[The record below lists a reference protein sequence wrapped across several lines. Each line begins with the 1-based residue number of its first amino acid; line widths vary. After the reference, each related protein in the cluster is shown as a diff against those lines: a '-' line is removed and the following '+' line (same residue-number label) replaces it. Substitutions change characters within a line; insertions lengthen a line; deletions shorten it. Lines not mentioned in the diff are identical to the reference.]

1 MEKNLEERAAVAK
14 LTANDKKT
22 LDFILRERRRACF
35 MTSGEIAAQLDLSPS
50 SVVRLS
56 KKLGYDSFAVLR
68 RELQLEVAGLN
79 QSVAKL
85 VPHERIRRYENVPD
99 AAILAA
105 YTENTI
111 SKLKNDAVPEN
122 DKKIAEAADLITKAK
137 RVFIVGFRSCWGYAA
152 AMGVMFSCVRP
163 GVCAVGNNGPL
174 VDSLV
179 DLTRDDLMIAVSFAR
194 YSSDTAFAVQM
205 ARSAGCK
212 IIAMTDSY
220 AAPIAKGAAKVIISD
235 SGNLGFFD
243 SYVSFLA
250 NMEKILMLV
259 SKRNK
264 KTNEERLKKMD
275 IYLEKT
281 GQY

>member
-1 MEKNLEERAAVAK
+1 MDKNLEARAAAAK
-14 LTANDKKT
+14 LTASDKKV
-22 LDFILRERRRACF
+22 LDFILRDRRKACF
-35 MTSGEIAAQLDLSPS
+35 MTSNEIATQLDISPS

-56 KKLGYDSFAVLR
+56 KKLGCDSFAAFR
-68 RELQLEVAGLN
+68 RELQLEVAGLD
-79 QSVAKL
+79 QSVTKL
-85 VPHERIRRYENVPD
+85 VPHERISRCENVPD
-99 AAILAA
+99 GTLLAA
-105 YTENTI
+105 YMENTI
-111 SKLKNDAVPEN
+111 AQLQSGAAPEN

-163 GVCAVGNNGPL
+163 GVYAVGNNGPL
-174 VDSLV
+174 VDALV
-179 DLTRDDLMIAVSFAR
+179 DLTRSDVMIAISFAR
-194 YSSDTAFAVQM
+194 YSSDTAFAAQM
-205 ARSAGCK
+205 ARAAGCK

-220 AAPIAKGAAKVIISD
+220 AAPIARGAAKVIISD
-235 SGNLGFFD
+235 CGNLGSFD
-243 SYVSFLA
+243 SYVGLLA

-275 IYLEKT
+275 TYLEKT